1 LSLSGTS
8 KKKIRRAPAKRRV
21 TNTLARKLLGPVPK
35 ERSFAFYLEL
45 GVPTGKYA
53 DSLQDFCQ
61 RLLEVDPQ
69 SAAFHLE
76 REDFQNWLREVVGD
90 QELASDL
97 SGLKGL
103 GLQRE
108 ELRSRVYE
116 LVKSRCDELSSALE
130 KG

>member
-1 LSLSGTS
+1 MSLSGTS
-8 KKKIRRAPAKRRV
+8 KKKIRRARAKRRP
-21 TNTLARKLLGPVPK
+21 TNTLARKLLSSVPK
-35 ERSFAFYLEL
+35 EQAFAFYLAL

-61 RLLEVDPQ
+61 RLLEVEPQ
-69 SAAFHLE
+69 SVSFHFE
-76 REDFQNWLREVVGD
+76 REDFQNWLREAVGD
-90 QELASDL
+90 EELASEL
-97 SGLKGL
+97 SGLKGG
-103 GLQRE
+103 GLHPE